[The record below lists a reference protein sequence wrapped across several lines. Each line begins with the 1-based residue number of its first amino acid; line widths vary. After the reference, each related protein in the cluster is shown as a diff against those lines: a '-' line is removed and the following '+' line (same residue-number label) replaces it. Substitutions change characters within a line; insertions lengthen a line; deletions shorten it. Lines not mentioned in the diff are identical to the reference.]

1 MIKKWS
7 AVWSAVLEA
16 SWRCFEV
23 RKRILGMDKTFLD
36 NHPLA
41 RLQKLADIGRF
52 EGWLRIYSRYGRL
65 ADEAARYDQIMKIHG
80 KS

>member
-23 RKRILGMDKTFLD
+23 RKRILGMDGTFPDNYLLD
-36 NHPLA
+36 
-41 RLQKLADIGRF
+41 RLQKLAEIGRF
-52 EGWLRIYSRYGRL
+52 EDWLRIYSRYGRL
-65 ADEAARYDQIMKIHG
+65 ADEAARYGQIIEIHE